1 MCVAAVKRFYH
12 FNGMNARKRENFVA
26 QTVLRHEMNFAFM
39 KNSRPPEEKE
49 LTFPFR
55 RGILQQN

>member
-1 MCVAAVKRFYH
+1 
-12 FNGMNARKRENFVA
+12 MNARKRENFVA